1 MYSKIKTFRTT
12 EQQYETLLKMKS
24 YNIDV
29 SRFIRDAIKQ
39 KLKRESFIK
48 NKLPLSEVDSMIKKL
63 ETILK

>member
-29 SRFIRDAIKQ
+29 SRFIRDAIKE